1 MVGMSMERGGFGNV
15 ARAEVLCEEE
25 SLLERAR
32 PLLGCARDR
41 WAGAAAAAAGA
52 GAWAAVDL
60 LASACSS
67 STATA
72 GLFDMKLLKETQH
85 LQLEHAGKLRS
96 IPSEPSRGRVGSA
109 RCSATV
115 WCVGRIEAGAFVV
128 SVRAWE
134 QHVRAWSARDWAV
147 CAHVVLWAAVRCAC
161 ALFACVACMWAVLM
175 DMEDTG
181 A

>member
-32 PLLGCARDR
+32 SLLGCATDR
-41 WAGAAAAAAGA
+41 WAGAAATAAGA
-52 GAWAAVDL
+52 GARAADDL
-60 LASACSS
+60 LSMACSS

-134 QHVRAWSARDWAV
+134 QHVRTWSARDWAV
-147 CAHVVLWAAVRCAC
+147 CAQVVLWTAVRCAC

-175 DMEDTG
+175 DMEGTG

>member
-1 MVGMSMERGGFGNV
+1 MSMERGGFGNV

-32 PLLGCARDR
+32 LLLGCETDR

-72 GLFDMKLLKETQH
+72 GLFSMKLLKKIHH
-85 LQLEHAGKLRS
+85 LQLENAGKFWSFLQ
-96 IPSEPSRGRVGSA
+96 EPSRGRVGSA
-109 RCSATV
+109 CCGATV
-115 WCVGRIEAGAFVV
+115 WTLRCLEAGGFIG
-128 SVRAWE
+128 SVRVRE
-134 QHVRAWSARDWAV
+134 QHVRVRSVRDWAV
-147 CAHVVLWAAVRCAC
+147 CAHVVLWAAALCAC
-161 ALFACVACMWAVLM
+161 ALFAWVACMWAVLM
-175 DMEDTG
+175 GMRGTG

>member
-1 MVGMSMERGGFGNV
+1 MNMERGGFGNV
-15 ARAEVLCEEE
+15 VSFAVSFAGLTESQSRGLARCSLCERSMGGRCRICGWSAGARA
-25 SLLERAR
+25 
-32 PLLGCARDR
+32 
-41 WAGAAAAAAGA
+41 AA
-52 GAWAAVDL
+52 DL
-60 LASACSS
+60 LAMAFSS
-67 STATA
+67 STAMA

-134 QHVRAWSARDWAV
+134 QHVRAWSARDWSV
-147 CAHVVLWAAVRCAC
+147 CAQVVLWAAVCCAC

-175 DMEDTG
+175 DMEGTG

>member
-1 MVGMSMERGGFGNV
+1 MSMERGGFGNV

-32 PLLGCARDR
+32 SLLGCATDR
-41 WAGAAAAAAGA
+41 WAGAAATAAVAGARAAA
-52 GAWAAVDL
+52 DL
-60 LASACSS
+60 LSMACSS

-147 CAHVVLWAAVRCAC
+147 CAQVVLWTAVRCAC
-161 ALFACVACMWAVLM
+161 ALFACVACMWAVPM
-175 DMEDTG
+175 DMEGKG

>member
-1 MVGMSMERGGFGNV
+1 MAGLGTW
-15 ARAEVLCEEE
+15 
-25 SLLERAR
+25 RAR
-32 PLLGCARDR
+32 KFVSRTEFVGAGALAVGCATDR
-41 WAGAAAAAAGA
+41 WAGAAASAAGA
-52 GAWAAVDL
+52 GARAAADL
-60 LASACSS
+60 LSMACSS

-134 QHVRAWSARDWAV
+134 QHVCAWSARNWAV
-147 CAHVVLWAAVRCAC
+147 CAHVVLWAAMHFAC

-175 DMEDTG
+175 NMQGTG